1 MTAQRPQRFLGIDG
15 GGSKCKAVIVDAA
28 GRVLGEG
35 GGGPANPYQQFEQSL
50 NSIKRATH
58 DALAAA
64 GLAASDIGSLHA
76 CLGLAGV
83 NLPVVHQRMRQWP
96 HPYASLRIV
105 SDLHVACIGAHAGGD
120 GAVMIAGTGSCG
132 YARVQ
137 QQEWQYGGHGFP
149 AGDKGSGAWLGLEAV
164 KQALLTLDGFA
175 DATLLTQ
182 QLLTAL
188 QVNDAIEL
196 IERVGQGA
204 SAYAKLAPLVFASA
218 EAGDPV
224 ARAIIG
230 QGADY
235 LSTLARKLLHA
246 KPPRLA
252 LIGGIAPLM
261 TPWLA
266 PDIQAALSPALEAPE
281 HGAVRVA
288 MANLQ
293 HEKTAS

>member
-1 MTAQRPQRFLGIDG
+1 MTAQRPLRFLGIDG
-15 GGSKCKAVIVDAA
+15 GGSKCKAVIVDAD

-35 GGGPANPYQQFEQSL
+35 SGGPANPYQQFEQSL
-50 NSIKRATH
+50 NSIKRASH
-58 DALAAA
+58 DALTAA
-64 GLAASDIGSLHA
+64 GLAASEIGSLHA

-96 HPYASLRIV
+96 HPFANLHIV
-105 SDLHVACIGAHAGGD
+105 SDLQVACVGAHAGGD

-132 YARVQ
+132 YVRVQ
-137 QQEWQYGGHGFP
+137 QREWQYGGHGFP

-164 KQALLTLDGFA
+164 KQTLLTLDGFA
-175 DATLLTQ
+175 DATVLTD

-188 QVNDAIEL
+188 QARDAISL
-196 IERVGQGA
+196 IERIGQGA

-218 EAGDPV
+218 DAGDLV
-224 ARAIIG
+224 ARAIIA

-266 PDIQAALSPALEAPE
+266 ADIQAALAPALEAPE

-288 MANLQ
+288 MTCFQ
-293 HEKTAS
+293 QEKSAS